1 MPQFDRTA
9 LSFLLAHD
17 YPGNVRELQNIVEG
31 AVSLAD
37 GVVDVALI
45 QSLMGG
51 AVGLQSPEPLDLE
64 TVKRRHVRPGHRDD
78 GRQQERRREASRR
91 QQAHPDPRRVL
102 IDPLS
107 VHPTMAMGHIGPP

>member
-1 MPQFDRTA
+1 M
-9 LSFLLAHD
+9 
-17 YPGNVRELQNIVEG
+17 EG

-64 TVKRRHVRPGHRDD
+64 TVKRRHVRRVIGMTGGNKSAAARLLGVNRRTLTR
-78 GRQQERRREASRR
+78 GRY
-91 QQAHPDPRRVL
+91 
-102 IDPLS
+102 
-107 VHPTMAMGHIGPP
+107 